1 MAIPALVVYTQ
12 EAMADKVARALNLA
26 ADRDLFNS
34 ADGGAF
40 LDLVDKYIRGRLLPH
55 PLAQPFNYVVHFHK
69 FINNTLNVYYLDNTV
84 AQLTIHGVVARVHG
98 NKVKEG
104 QEADSGCRSVHHEL
118 CWCVYICQDICV
130 CVHV

>member
-40 LDLVDKYIRGRLLPH
+40 LDLVDKYIRGVDDCQGTAP
-55 PLAQPFNYVVHFHK
+55 PISP
-69 FINNTLNVYYLDNTV
+69 TL
-84 AQLTIHGVVARVHG
+84 
-98 NKVKEG
+98 
-104 QEADSGCRSVHHEL
+104 
-118 CWCVYICQDICV
+118 
-130 CVHV
+130 

>member
-40 LDLVDKYIRGRLLPH
+40 LDLVDKYTWTTAKVLPH

-69 FINNTLNVYYLDNTV
+69 PIFL
-84 AQLTIHGVVARVHG
+84 
-98 NKVKEG
+98 
-104 QEADSGCRSVHHEL
+104 
-118 CWCVYICQDICV
+118 
-130 CVHV
+130 